1 MIPPPRPRRIGSAGA
16 RSKPAL
22 SRARAEIRALR
33 AEVELLRAAS
43 TTDLLTG
50 LLNYRGFH
58 ERLADELA
66 RCRRAGLPLSV
77 VAIDFDKLK
86 QVNDSLGHRVG
97 DEALKI
103 LAREISY
110 GVRPSDICGRVGG
123 DEFVIAL
130 AGVPEADAHHVVD
143 RVRAAAGLT
152 VPGIGRLGFSAGIA
166 TMSADGG
173 GEHLLQAADVAM
185 YEAKRRHHNDARSD
199 RIVALRHSSE
209 QAIVDS
215 QRLVNSAIELQQQT
229 RSGRTRRE
237 RTLRERTVSKR
248 HRP

>member
-1 MIPPPRPRRIGSAGA
+1 
-16 RSKPAL
+16 
-22 SRARAEIRALR
+22 
-33 AEVELLRAAS
+33 
-43 TTDLLTG
+43 LLTG

-86 QVNDSLGHRVG
+86 QGNDSLGHRVG

-110 GVRPSDICGRVGG
+110 G
-123 DEFVIAL
+123 
-130 AGVPEADAHHVVD
+130 
-143 RVRAAAGLT
+143 
-152 VPGIGRLGFSAGIA
+152 SAPA
-166 TMSADGG
+166 T
-173 GEHLLQAADVAM
+173 
-185 YEAKRRHHNDARSD
+185 
-199 RIVALRHSSE
+199 VALRHSSE

>member
-33 AEVELLRAAS
+33 AEVELLRAVS

-58 ERLADELA
+58 ERLADEPA

-97 DEALKI
+97 DEVLKI

-110 GVRPSDICGRVGG
+110 GARPSDICGRVGG

-173 GEHLLQAADVAM
+173 ASTCADVAM
-185 YEAKRRHHNDARSD
+185 DEAKRRHHNDARSD

-215 QRLVNSAIELQQQT
+215 QRLVNSAIELQRQT

>member
-33 AEVELLRAAS
+33 AE
-43 TTDLLTG
+43 G
-50 LLNYRGFH
+50 
-58 ERLADELA
+58 
-66 RCRRAGLPLSV
+66 
-77 VAIDFDKLK
+77 
-86 QVNDSLGHRVG
+86 
-97 DEALKI
+97 
-103 LAREISY
+103 
-110 GVRPSDICGRVGG
+110 
-123 DEFVIAL
+123 
-130 AGVPEADAHHVVD
+130 
-143 RVRAAAGLT
+143 
-152 VPGIGRLGFSAGIA
+152 
-166 TMSADGG
+166 
-173 GEHLLQAADVAM
+173 
-185 YEAKRRHHNDARSD
+185 HHNDARSD